1 MWLNLPQG
9 HESRRTTL
17 FLHIG
22 CNEEASRGTAGLLTL
37 VLTMKESWQFEQSS
51 YHPGAEPEYKLTH
64 PNIHLIK
71 ELLEHV
77 MGPDLEI
84 KNIGAP

>member
-1 MWLNLPQG
+1 
-9 HESRRTTL
+9 
-17 FLHIG
+17 
-22 CNEEASRGTAGLLTL
+22 
-37 VLTMKESWQFEQSS
+37 MKESWKFEQSS